1 MLYPARLDD
10 TVERVRDVIGTES
23 ASGIS
28 DAFLKDVAW
37 NNYFDVGRSIEEV
50 MGESFCANIYRQRHV

>member
-1 MLYPARLDD
+1 MCLNDLFKLARLDD
-10 TVERVRDVIGTES
+10 TVEQVREVIGSES

-37 NNYFDVGRSIEEV
+37 NNYFDVGRSVEEV
-50 MGESFCANIYRQRHV
+50 MGMS